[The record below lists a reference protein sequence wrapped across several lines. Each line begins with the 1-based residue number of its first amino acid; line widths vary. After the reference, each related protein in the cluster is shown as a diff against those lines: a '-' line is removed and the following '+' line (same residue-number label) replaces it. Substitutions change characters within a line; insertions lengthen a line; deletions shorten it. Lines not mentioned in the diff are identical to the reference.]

1 MTIVDAAQR
10 SPAWFEARLGKPTAS
25 KAADVIARLKSGNP
39 AQSRTSYAYR
49 LVAERLS
56 GPQPQFITAAMQRGI
71 DEEEEARGLYE
82 SRTGRVAET
91 VGFGLDDSGLWGA
104 SPDALVDE
112 GLLDVKTTAAHLF
125 ISDCLQDA
133 NGVPERFRA
142 QMTMQCFVFD
152 RPWCDVAQYCSPL
165 GALRVVR
172 WEPGVDEREK
182 MRAEL
187 VEFCAELDEMEARAL
202 EMMAEWAIAGDV
214 DTAEGF

>member
-1 MTIVDAAQR
+1 MTILDAPQR
-10 SPAWFEARLGKPTAS
+10 STAWFEARLGKPTAS
-25 KAADVIARLKSGNP
+25 KAAEVIARLKNGNP

-56 GPQPQFITAAMQRGI
+56 GPQPQFITAAMQRGL
-71 DEEEEARGLYE
+71 DEEDEARGLYE
-82 SRTGRVAET
+82 SRTGRATEI
-91 VGFGLDDSGLWGA
+91 VGFGIDDSGLWGA

-125 ISDCLQDA
+125 VADCLQDA

-142 QMTMQCFVFD
+142 QMTMQCLVFE

-172 WEPGVDEREK
+172 WEPGVDELEK

-187 VEFCAELDEMEARAL
+187 VAFCAELDELEARAL

-214 DTAEGF
+214 DAAEGF